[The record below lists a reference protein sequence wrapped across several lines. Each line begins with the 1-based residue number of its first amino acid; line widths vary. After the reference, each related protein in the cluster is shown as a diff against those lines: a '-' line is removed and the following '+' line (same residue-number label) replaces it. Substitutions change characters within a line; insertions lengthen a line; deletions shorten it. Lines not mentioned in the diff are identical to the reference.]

1 MLRMNTL
8 HNHER
13 MSTQDLLLA
22 IEAAVDRGETAFH
35 IEASGQHD
43 IGGPLWNRD
52 GKKLMFTVRNPGQR
66 VGSMCLP
73 DTEVLVEGSASA
85 DVGWLNAG
93 GRITVRGDAG
103 DTAGHCAAAGVIYIG
118 GRAGARSGS
127 LMKHDPM
134 YEPPELWV
142 LKSVGSF
149 SFEFMGGGKAVVC
162 GYESQTMP
170 SILGERPCVG
180 MVGGVVY
187 FRGPVSSLPPDV
199 RVCAPNDDD
208 VTWLETGLE
217 AFLAAIDRPRLR
229 KELSVWKHWQ
239 KIIPLPQEQQACQS
253 TFCMAQFRAG
263 EWIENGIFSDVAP
276 DDFTVNGLVAV
287 GDYRLRVPVW
297 ENSGCTGRGSFDNP
311 SARLLPGAG
320 ACRDCKI
327 CLKFCPQKA
336 ITRKQT
342 DDNVA
347 YGADSGCC
355 TGCGI
360 CAAVCPCGIWHMHS
374 NRDMLQGE

>member
-22 IEAAVDRGETAFH
+22 IEDAVDRGETVFH

-52 GKKLMFTVRNPGQR
+52 GKKLMFTVSNPGQR

-73 DTEVLVEGSASA
+73 DTEVLVEGSAAA

-118 GRAGARSGS
+118 GRAGTRSGS

-149 SFEFMGGGKAVVC
+149 SFEFMGGGRAVVC

-180 MVGGVVY
+180 MVGGAVY
-187 FRGPVSSLPPDV
+187 FRGPVGNLSPDV
-199 RVCAPNDDD
+199 RVSALTGQDLA
-208 VTWLETGLE
+208 WLEAGLE
-217 AFLAAIDRPRLR
+217 SFLAAIDKPQLH
-229 KELSVWKHWQ
+229 KELSVWKHWK
-239 KIIPLPQEQQACQS
+239 KIVPVPQEQDEHKGVQQ
-253 TFCMAQFRAG
+253 MAQFRAE
-263 EWIENGIFSDVAP
+263 EWIKNGIFSDVAP
-276 DDFTVNGLVAV
+276 DDFAVNGLVAV
-287 GDYRLRVPVW
+287 GDYRLRVPAW
-297 ENSGCTGRGSFDNP
+297 ENRGHAGDGSSACSLSVSGP
-311 SARLLPGAG
+311 
-320 ACRDCKI
+320 CRDCKI
-327 CLKFCPQKA
+327 CIKSCPQKA
-336 ITRKQT
+336 IRRKQVNEGF
-342 DDNVA
+342 DYA
-347 YGADSGCC
+347 ADPARCI
-355 TGCGI
+355 GCGI
-360 CAAVCPCGIWHMHS
+360 CAAVCPCGVWRMHAS
-374 NRDMLQGE
+374 QDMCAGG